1 MPWSLAGTWIR
12 GPLKAWLILHRPVKV
27 ERTRK
32 RSEGFPPDRKVE
44 KKKGEEGL
52 HSAGCSLRSSGGM
65 RGGPGRASGS
75 CQRRLYSDPALPAL
89 LPAEPSVEEKLQ
101 KLHSEIK
108 FALKV
113 DNPVRPSLG
122 YRGHG

>member
-1 MPWSLAGTWIR
+1 M
-12 GPLKAWLILHRPVKV
+12 

-44 KKKGEEGL
+44 KKKGEGL
-52 HSAGCSLRSSGGM
+52 LSTGCSLGSLGGT
-65 RGGPGRASGS
+65 RGGPGRASGC
-75 CQRRLYSDPALPAL
+75 CQWGLLSGPMLPAL

>member
-1 MPWSLAGTWIR
+1 M
-12 GPLKAWLILHRPVKV
+12 

-44 KKKGEEGL
+44 KKKGEEGGPPGQVL
-52 HSAGCSLRSSGGM
+52 CSRARARVEEAGRGAGPGQGGFCGCSHVQVLRS
-65 RGGPGRASGS
+65 
-75 CQRRLYSDPALPAL
+75 L
-89 LPAEPSVEEKLQ
+89 LAAEPSVEEKLQ

-113 DNPVRPSLG
+113 DNPVRPSSG
-122 YRGHG
+122 CGGSSGPGSPPAPRVWSP